1 MLHAVSGKNEKGGQI
16 RVGIGGWTYPP
27 WRGSFYP
34 KGLVQ
39 AKELNYAAAHLT
51 SIEINAT
58 FYRLQT
64 PASFRKWKQ
73 ATPDGL
79 VFSVKGPRLI
89 THRQDLATAGDFI
102 SRFLGSGLTELGD
115 RLGPLVWQ
123 FAPNKAFEATDFG
136 GFLELLP
143 RALDGLP
150 LRHAVEV
157 RHESFR
163 DKAFL
168 ALLREFEVPVVFSEN
183 EPSFADLAGD
193 FVYARLQ
200 RGKDKIETGYP
211 IAELDAW
218 AGRARTWAAGK
229 EPSDLPRLDA
239 SPGEPKPRDVFLY
252 FIHAGKL
259 RAPHAAMAL
268 IERLA

>member
-1 MLHAVSGKNEKGGQI
+1 MLRGVSNQNKPAGCV

-34 KGLVQ
+34 KGLAQ
-39 AKELNYAAAHLT
+39 AKELNYAATHLT

-58 FYRLQT
+58 FYRLQN
-64 PASFRKWKQ
+64 PASFRKWKE
-73 ATPDGL
+73 ATPDGF

-89 THRQDLATAGDFI
+89 THRQDLATASDFLN
-102 SRFLGSGLTELGD
+102 RFLGSGITELGD

-143 RALDGLP
+143 RELDGRA

-163 DKAFL
+163 DQTFL
-168 ALLREFEVPVVFSEN
+168 TLLREFEVPMVFSEN
-183 EPSFADLAGD
+183 EPCFADLAGD
-193 FVYARLQ
+193 FAYARLQ
-200 RGKDKIETGYP
+200 RGKDMIETGYP
-211 IAELDAW
+211 LAELDAW
-218 AGRARTWAAGK
+218 AARARAWTKGD
-229 EPSDLPRLDA
+229 EPADLPRLDA
-239 SPGEPKPRDVFLY
+239 APADHKPRDVFLY